1 MEFLDKNLT
10 FRIVWL
16 GKDCTKMRVNKG
28 KEEEMMSKVESLTSS
43 KTILQ
48 VSSVFN
54 TNPADIH

>member
-16 GKDCTKMRVNKG
+16 LGKDRTKMRVNKG

-48 VSSVFN
+48 VFN